1 MFSANFLY
9 NDMKVER
16 EKHSRVNFEKVLNKG
31 CRALLPQPPEQQ
43 LKIAKI

>member
-1 MFSANFLY
+1 MFSANFLF

-16 EKHSRVNFEKVLNKG
+16 EKHSRVNFEKVLDKG
-31 CRALLPQPPEQQ
+31 CRVLLPQQPEQP

>member
-1 MFSANFLY
+1 MFSANFLF

-31 CRALLPQPPEQQ
+31 SRVLLQQLPEQP